1 MLRWRLI
8 IGTVLVAVLLALGW
22 LDARATYP
30 GLWLF
35 PLAVVLCLLATD
47 ELLAMFRA
55 AGHEPHKLATHAG
68 SLLPLLGASVSLFW
82 PGFVD
87 RTNVGGLG
95 FLMLG
100 VVAGL
105 VIAIIVELSRYVTP
119 GKTITQLAL
128 ATFAVVYIGG
138 LLGFLVQLRLLP
150 IGDEV
155 SNGGMLALF
164 SMIATVKFTDI
175 GAYFTG
181 RRFGKHKMAPL
192 VSPGKTWEGAAGGL
206 ALGTLMAILTLG
218 PIARAWG
225 IPSERT
231 WLPWLGGVLVYGLVV
246 SASGMIGDLAE
257 SLIKRDA
264 GVKDSST
271 WLPGFGGVLD
281 LLDSLLLA
289 APVAYMLWI
298 TGVVAP

>member
-8 IGTVLVAVLLALGW
+8 IGTGLVAVLLGLCW
-22 LDARATYP
+22 LDTQATYP
-30 GLWLF
+30 GVWLF
-35 PLAVVLCLLATD
+35 PLAAILCVLATD

-55 AGHEPHKLATHAG
+55 VGCEPHKGATH
-68 SLLPLLGASVSLFW
+68 LGALLALVGACIPIFW
-82 PGFVD
+82 PEFVD
-87 RTNVGGLG
+87 EVNIGDLG
-95 FLMLG
+95 FQMLG

-105 VIAIIVELSRYVTP
+105 AINVVVELCRYTTP
-119 GKTITQLAL
+119 GKTIIHLAL
-128 ATFAVVYIGG
+128 ATFAVIYVGG
-138 LLGFLVQLRLLP
+138 LLGFLVQLRLLDV
-150 IGDEV
+150 GGNL
-155 SNGGMLALF
+155 SHGGMLALF

-175 GAYFTG
+175 GAYFVG
-181 RRFGKHKMAPL
+181 RRFGKHKMAPV

-206 ALGTLMAILTLG
+206 IMGTITAIFVLGFL
-218 PIARAWG
+218 ARSLG

-231 WLPWLGGVLVYGLVV
+231 WLPWLGGAVAYGVIV
-246 SASGMIGDLAE
+246 SVSGMIGDLAE

-289 APVAYMLWI
+289 APVAYLLWI
-298 TGVVAP
+298 LGVVSP